1 MTAGRFPG
9 KIGRRVAD
17 RIAGWPSRPG
27 TAAKT
32 PDVLVLLF
40 DDVGFADLG
49 CYGAS
54 IRAPVIDP
62 PAPL

>member
-1 MTAGRFPG
+1 MFSMAAVNNGGPTMTAGRFPG

-40 DDVGFADLG
+40 DDVGFADQQQ
-49 CYGAS
+49 
-54 IRAPVIDP
+54 
-62 PAPL
+62 